1 MNLFSDGNNIEIGSP
16 ILDKVFVEATIM
28 KQFKGDKVIAFK
40 MKAKKRYRRKVGSR
54 PFLTLLHPD
63 KISTE

>member
-1 MNLFSDGNNIEIGSP
+1 VNLFSDGDKIEIGSP

-40 MKAKKRYRRKVGSR
+40 MKAKKRYRRKIGSR

-63 KISTE
+63 KISSE

>member
-1 MNLFSDGNNIEIGSP
+1 
-16 ILDKVFVEATIM
+16 
-28 KQFKGDKVIAFK
+28 

-63 KISTE
+63 KIGSE

>member
-1 MNLFSDGNNIEIGSP
+1 VNLFSDGNNIEIGSP

-40 MKAKKRYRRKVGSR
+40 MKAKKRYRRKIGSR

-63 KISTE
+63 KINTE

>member
-1 MNLFSDGNNIEIGSP
+1 
-16 ILDKVFVEATIM
+16 M

-40 MKAKKRYRRKVGSR
+40 MKAKKRYRRKIGSR

-63 KISTE
+63 KISSE